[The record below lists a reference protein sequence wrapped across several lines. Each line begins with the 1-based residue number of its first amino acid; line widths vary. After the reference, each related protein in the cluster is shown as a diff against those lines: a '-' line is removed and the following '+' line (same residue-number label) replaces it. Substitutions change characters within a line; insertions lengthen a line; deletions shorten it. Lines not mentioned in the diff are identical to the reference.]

1 MAARTGASSIS
12 RAPPRCGRS
21 TRSGIGSRRCATA
34 STLAEC
40 SATPTSSACSDL
52 AVRSHRYIRREP
64 VSEPMAASDEGINQ
78 SFGYKQELRRA
89 LRLFSLYAVAFS
101 IISITTGLFANYG
114 FGVAHLGAAM
124 IWLWPVAAIGQMLV
138 ALVVAEL
145 GTRIPLAGYSYQWGA
160 RLVNTTYGWFTG
172 FVGLAYLA
180 VGAAGINLV
189 ITVVIFLA
197 VLVVNIIS
205 IALAARINNVA
216 VFTEIAGM
224 VGFGLVLFVLWA
236 IHPNHSITF
245 LGDTGGVHGGDILL
259 ALPYAALM
267 GIFTI
272 VGFELAAD
280 LGEEAVAARVT
291 VPKAVI
297 WSVASSAI
305 LGMVALIGFT
315 IAIPDLGK
323 ITASQVPLVDIVAYW
338 MGDVAKDVFV
348 VVVVF
353 SILAL
358 DVVGLAA
365 TGRLIFSFARDNI
378 IPFSSALKKVN
389 PQTQT
394 PIRALVTASSLGLL
408 FVAWGYLS
416 AITGKGGSAFLLLIT
431 ATATLPF
438 VVYFLTVLAYVTRRH
453 RMDKLPE
460 AFDLGVWAKP
470 VMYAALAWTVIAL
483 AALMIP
489 KEFWAADWIV
499 VIVLAVAAAWYFA
512 VLRGRLARGE
522 AGVEQLRG

>member
-1 MAARTGASSIS
+1 MAEQVSI
-12 RAPPRCGRS
+12 A
-21 TRSGIGSRRCATA
+21 
-34 STLAEC
+34 
-40 SATPTSSACSDL
+40 D
-52 AVRSHRYIRREP
+52 
-64 VSEPMAASDEGINQ
+64 DGINQ

-89 LRLFSLYAVAFS
+89 LKLFSLYAVAFS
-101 IISITTGLFANYG
+101 IISITTGLFTNYQLG
-114 FGVAHLGAAM
+114 ISHFGAAM
-124 IWLWPVAAIGQMLV
+124 IWLWPVAAVGQLLV

-180 VGAAGINLV
+180 VGAAAINFVVVAPIVATILNIDPTNPTSNLV

-197 VLVVNIIS
+197 VLTINIIS

-216 VFTEIAGM
+216 VFTEIVGM
-224 VGFGLVLFVLWA
+224 VGFGLILFVLWA
-236 IHPNHSITF
+236 TKPIHPLTF
-245 LGDTGGVHGGDILL
+245 LGDTGGVHGGDIFA
-259 ALPYAALM
+259 ALPFALFM

-305 LGMVALIGFT
+305 LGMVALICFT
-315 IAIPDLGK
+315 IAIPDLAK
-323 ITASQVPLVDIVAYW
+323 TAASPVPLAYIVTYW
-338 MGDVAKDVFV
+338 MGAFWTKVFLII
-348 VVVVF
+348 VVF
-353 SILAL
+353 SIFAL

-378 IPFSSALKKVN
+378 LPFSPFLRKVN

-394 PIRALVTASSLGLL
+394 PIRALATASALGLV
-408 FVAWGYLS
+408 FVAWGYIS
-416 AITGKGGSAFLLLIT
+416 SVSGKGIDAFFLLVT

-438 VVYFLTVLAYVTRRH
+438 IVYFLTVLAYVLRRH

-460 AFDLGVWAKP
+460 AFDLGAWASP
-470 VMYAALAWTVIAL
+470 VMYAALVWTI
-483 AALMIP
+483 
-489 KEFWAADWIV
+489 
-499 VIVLAVAAAWYFA
+499 IVLALLILPQAFWSADIIVAVVLVVAGAWYVA
-512 VLRGRLARGE
+512 VLRGRLKRGE
-522 AGVEQLRG
+522 AGVTPLPSPHRGEG

>member
-1 MAARTGASSIS
+1 MAMT
-12 RAPPRCGRS
+12 
-21 TRSGIGSRRCATA
+21 
-34 STLAEC
+34 EQ
-40 SATPTSSACSDL
+40 
-52 AVRSHRYIRREP
+52 
-64 VSEPMAASDEGINQ
+64 VSMADEGINQ

-101 IISITTGLFANYG
+101 IISITTGLFTNYG
-114 FGVAHLGAAM
+114 LGLSHLGAAM
-124 IWLWPVAAIGQMLV
+124 IWVWPVAALGQMLV

-180 VGAAGINLV
+180 VGAAAINFVVVAPIVATILNLDPANATSNLV

-197 VLVVNIIS
+197 VLAINIVS

-216 VFTEIAGM
+216 VFTEIVGM
-224 VGFGLVLFVLWA
+224 VGFGLILFILWA
-236 IHPNHSITF
+236 TKPIHPLTF
-245 LGDTGGVHGGDILL
+245 LGDTGGVHGGDIIA
-259 ALPYAALM
+259 ALPFAALM

-291 VPKAVI
+291 VPKAVV

-315 IAIPDLGK
+315 IAIPDLAK
-323 ITASQVPLVDIVAYW
+323 TAASPVPLAYIVTYW
-338 MGDVAKDVFV
+338 MGDFWTKVFLV
-348 VVVVF
+348 IVVF
-353 SILAL
+353 SIFAL

-378 IPFSSALKKVN
+378 LPFSSSLRKVN

-394 PIRALVTASSLGLL
+394 PIRALVTASSLGLV
-408 FVAWGYLS
+408 FVAWGYIS
-416 AITGKGGSAFLLLIT
+416 SFTGGQGNAAFFLLVT

-438 VVYFLTVLAYVTRRH
+438 IVYFLTVLAYVMRRH

-460 AFDLGVWAKP
+460 AFDLGVWAGP
-470 VMYAALAWTVIAL
+470 VMYAALVWTILVLAL
-483 AALMIP
+483 LMIP
-489 KEFWAADWIV
+489 KDFWPADTIV
-499 VIVLAVAAAWYFA
+499 AIVLAIAAAWYFL

-522 AGVEQLRG
+522 AGVQQLK

>member
-1 MAARTGASSIS
+1 MSELV
-12 RAPPRCGRS
+12 
-21 TRSGIGSRRCATA
+21 AT
-34 STLAEC
+34 
-40 SATPTSSACSDL
+40 
-52 AVRSHRYIRREP
+52 
-64 VSEPMAASDEGINQ
+64 SDEGINQ

-114 FGVAHLGAAM
+114 FGLAHLGAAM
-124 IWLWPVAAIGQMLV
+124 IWLWPVAAVGQMLI

-172 FVGLAYLA
+172 FVGLSYLA
-180 VGAAGINLV
+180 VGAAGINFVVVAPLIATILNLDASNPTIDLV
-189 ITVVIFLA
+189 ITIVIFAA
-197 VLVVNIIS
+197 VLAVNIIS
-205 IALAARINNVA
+205 IWLASRINNVA
-216 VFTEIAGM
+216 VFTEIVGM
-224 VGFGLVLFVLWA
+224 VGFGLILFVLWA
-236 IHPNHSITF
+236 FHPNHSLTF
-245 LGDTGGVHGGDILL
+245 LGDTGGVHGSNILL
-259 ALPYAALM
+259 ALPYAAMM

-297 WSVASSAI
+297 WSVASSAV

-323 ITASQVPLVDIVAYW
+323 ISASSVPLVDIVAYW
-338 MGDVAKDVFV
+338 MGDIAKDVFV
-348 VVVVF
+348 VIVVF

-358 DVVGLAA
+358 DVVGVAA
-365 TGRLIFSFARDNI
+365 TGRLVFSLARDNV

-394 PIRALVTASSLGLL
+394 PIRALATASGLGLI
-408 FVAWGYLS
+408 FVAWGYVS
-416 AITGKGGSAFLLLIT
+416 QVTGKGNAAFLVLIA

-453 RMDKLPE
+453 RMDRLPE

-489 KEFWAADWIV
+489 RDFWGADLIV
-499 VIVLAVAAAWYFA
+499 AIVLVVAAAWYFA

-522 AGVEQLRG
+522 AGVEQLAG

>member
-1 MAARTGASSIS
+1 LAS
-12 RAPPRCGRS
+12 
-21 TRSGIGSRRCATA
+21 
-34 STLAEC
+34 
-40 SATPTSSACSDL
+40 
-52 AVRSHRYIRREP
+52 
-64 VSEPMAASDEGINQ
+64 
-78 SFGYKQELRRA
+78 
-89 LRLFSLYAVAFS
+89 
-101 IISITTGLFANYG
+101 
-114 FGVAHLGAAM
+114 
-124 IWLWPVAAIGQMLV
+124 
-138 ALVVAEL
+138 
-145 GTRIPLAGYSYQWGA
+145 
-160 RLVNTTYGWFTG
+160 
-172 FVGLAYLA
+172 
-180 VGAAGINLV
+180 
-189 ITVVIFLA
+189 
-197 VLVVNIIS
+197 
-205 IALAARINNVA
+205 RINNVA
-216 VFTEIAGM
+216 VFTEIIGM
-224 VGFGLVLFVLWA
+224 VGFGIVLFVIWA
-236 IHPNHSITF
+236 TRPNHSITF
-245 LGDTGGVHGGDILL
+245 LGDTGGVHGGDIIL

-297 WSVASSAI
+297 WSVASSAV

-338 MGDVAKDVFV
+338 MGDVAKDVFL

-378 IPFSSALKKVN
+378 IPFSSSLKKVH
-389 PQTQT
+389 PRTQT
-394 PIRALVTASSLGLL
+394 PIRALATASSLGLV
-408 FVAWGYLS
+408 FVAWGYISTL
-416 AITGKGGSAFLLLIT
+416 TGTGSSAFLLLIT

-438 VVYFLTVLAYVTRRH
+438 VVYFLTVLAYVSRRH

-489 KEFWAADWIV
+489 KDFWAADWIV
-499 VIVLAVAAAWYFA
+499 VIVLAVASAWYFA
-512 VLRGRLARGE
+512 VLRRRLAR
-522 AGVEQLRG
+522 

>member
-1 MAARTGASSIS
+1 M
-12 RAPPRCGRS
+12 PEPLS
-21 TRSGIGSRRCATA
+21 TA
-34 STLAEC
+34 
-40 SATPTSSACSDL
+40 
-52 AVRSHRYIRREP
+52 
-64 VSEPMAASDEGINQ
+64 DEAINQ

-114 FGVAHLGAAM
+114 FGLAHLGAAM
-124 IWLWPVAAIGQMLV
+124 IWLWPVAAAGQMLV

-172 FVGLAYLA
+172 FVGLCYLA
-180 VGAAGINLV
+180 VGAAGINFVVLAPLIATILGLDAANPTINLV
-189 ITVVIFLA
+189 ITIVIFAA
-197 VLVVNIIS
+197 VLAINIIS

-216 VFTEIAGM
+216 VFTEIVGM
-224 VGFGLVLFVLWA
+224 VGFGVILFVLWA

-245 LGDTGGVHGGDILL
+245 LGDTGGVHGGDIVR

-291 VPKAVI
+291 VPRAVV
-297 WSVASSAI
+297 WSVASSAV

-315 IAIPDLGK
+315 IAIPDLAAAK
-323 ITASQVPLVDIVAYW
+323 ASQVPLVDIVAYW

-348 VVVVF
+348 VIVVF
-353 SILAL
+353 SIFAL

-378 IPFSSALKKVN
+378 IPFSSSLKKVN

-394 PIRALVTASSLGLL
+394 PIRALVTASSIGLV
-408 FVAWGYLS
+408 FVAWGYVS
-416 AITGKGGSAFLLLIT
+416 TVTGTGGSAFLLLIT

-453 RMDKLPE
+453 RMDKMPE
-460 AFDLGVWAKP
+460 AFDLGVWARP
-470 VMYAALAWTVIAL
+470 VMYAALAWTLIAL
-483 AALMIP
+483 GALMIP
-489 KEFWAADWIV
+489 KDFWGAD
-499 VIVLAVAAAWYFA
+499 VIVGIVLVVAAAWYFA
-512 VLRGRLARGE
+512 ALRGRLARGE
-522 AGVEQLRG
+522 AGVERVANP

>member
-1 MAARTGASSIS
+1 M
-12 RAPPRCGRS
+12 PEPLS
-21 TRSGIGSRRCATA
+21 TA
-34 STLAEC
+34 
-40 SATPTSSACSDL
+40 
-52 AVRSHRYIRREP
+52 
-64 VSEPMAASDEGINQ
+64 DEAINE

-114 FGVAHLGAAM
+114 FGLAHLGAAM
-124 IWLWPVAAIGQMLV
+124 IWLWPVAAAGQMLV

-172 FVGLAYLA
+172 FVGLCYLA
-180 VGAAGINLV
+180 VGAAGINFVVLAPLIATIVNLDASNPTVNLV
-189 ITVVIFLA
+189 ITIVIFAA
-197 VLVVNIIS
+197 VLAINIIS

-216 VFTEIAGM
+216 VFTEIVGM
-224 VGFGLVLFVLWA
+224 VGFGVILFVLWA
-236 IHPNHSITF
+236 VHPNHSIAF
-245 LGDTGGVHGGDILL
+245 LGDTGGVHGGDILR

-291 VPKAVI
+291 VPRAVV

-305 LGMVALIGFT
+305 LGMLALIGFT
-315 IAIPDLGK
+315 IAIPDLAAVK
-323 ITASQVPLVDIVAYW
+323 ASQVPLVDIVAHW
-338 MGDVAKDVFV
+338 MGDVSKDVFV
-348 VVVVF
+348 VIVVF
-353 SILAL
+353 SIFAL

-378 IPFSSALKKVN
+378 IPFSSSLRKVN
-389 PQTQT
+389 PRTKT
-394 PIRALVTASSLGLL
+394 PIRALVTASSLGLV
-408 FVAWGYLS
+408 FVAWGYISTLT
-416 AITGKGGSAFLLLIT
+416 ATGSSAFLLLIT

-438 VVYFLTVLAYVTRRH
+438 VVYFLTVLAYVTRRR
-453 RMDKLPE
+453 RMAKMPE

-470 VMYAALAWTVIAL
+470 VMYAALAWTLIAL
-483 AALMIP
+483 GALMIP
-489 KEFWAADWIV
+489 KDFWGADLIV
-499 VIVLAVAAAWYFA
+499 VIVLAVAAGWYVA
-512 VLRGRLARGE
+512 ALRGRLARGE
-522 AGVEQLRG
+522 AGVEQVRT

>member
-1 MAARTGASSIS
+1 MTDQAA
-12 RAPPRCGRS
+12 
-21 TRSGIGSRRCATA
+21 
-34 STLAEC
+34 
-40 SATPTSSACSDL
+40 
-52 AVRSHRYIRREP
+52 V
-64 VSEPMAASDEGINQ
+64 SDEGINQ

-114 FGVAHLGAAM
+114 FGLAHLGPAM
-124 IWLWPVAAIGQMLV
+124 IWLWPVAAVGQLLV

-172 FVGLAYLA
+172 FVGLSYLA
-180 VGAAGINLV
+180 VGAAGINFVVVAPLIASIINLDPNNPTITLV
-189 ITVVIFLA
+189 ITIVIFAA
-197 VLVVNIIS
+197 VLTINIIS
-205 IALAARINNVA
+205 IALASRINNVA
-216 VFTEIAGM
+216 VFTEIVGM

-245 LGDTGGVHGGDILL
+245 LGDTGGVHGSDILT

-297 WSVASSAI
+297 WSVATSAG

-315 IAIPDLGK
+315 IAIPDLAK
-323 ITASQVPLVDIVAYW
+323 ITASSVPLVDIVGSW
-338 MGDVAKDVFV
+338 MGDVAKLVFSLI
-348 VVVVF
+348 VVF
-353 SILAL
+353 SIFAL
-358 DVVGLAA
+358 DVIGLAA

-394 PIRALVTASSLGLL
+394 PIRALATASALGLV
-408 FVAWGYLS
+408 FVAWGYIS
-416 AITGKGGSAFLLLIT
+416 ALTGKGNSQFLLLIT

-489 KEFWAADWIV
+489 KDFWGADVIV
-499 VIVLAVAAAWYFA
+499 VIVLVVAAAWYFGA
-512 VLRGRLARGE
+512 LRGRLARGE
-522 AGVEQLRG
+522 AGVKQLTT

>member
-1 MAARTGASSIS
+1 M
-12 RAPPRCGRS
+12 
-21 TRSGIGSRRCATA
+21 
-34 STLAEC
+34 
-40 SATPTSSACSDL
+40 
-52 AVRSHRYIRREP
+52 
-64 VSEPMAASDEGINQ
+64 SESLPLSDESINQ

-114 FGVAHLGAAM
+114 FGLAHLGAAM
-124 IWLWPVAAIGQMLV
+124 IWLWPMAALGQMLV

-180 VGAAGINLV
+180 VGAAGLNFVVVAPIIATILNLDATNPTIHLV

-197 VLVVNIIS
+197 VL
-205 IALAARINNVA
+205 
-216 VFTEIAGM
+216 
-224 VGFGLVLFVLWA
+224 A
-236 IHPNHSITF
+236 IKPNHSIAF
-245 LGDTGGVHGGDILL
+245 LGATGWVHGGDILL

-315 IAIPDLGK
+315 VAIPDLGK
-323 ITASQVPLVDIVAYW
+323 IGASQVPLVDIVAYW

-365 TGRLIFSFARDNI
+365 TGRLIFSCSRDNI
-378 IPFSSALKKVN
+378 IPCSSALKKVN

-408 FVAWGYLS
+408 FVAGGYLS

-470 VMYAALAWTVIAL
+470 VMYAALTWIVIAL
-483 AALMIP
+483 GALMIP
-489 KEFWAADWIV
+489 KDFWGADLIV

-512 VLRGRLARGE
+512 ALRGRPCPRRGGRGAAEGLIALNDLEWICIARR
-522 AGVEQLRG
+522 ALRIRLIQGQAQPPVHSQHLLPPLRQ

>member
-1 MAARTGASSIS
+1 M
-12 RAPPRCGRS
+12 
-21 TRSGIGSRRCATA
+21 
-34 STLAEC
+34 
-40 SATPTSSACSDL
+40 
-52 AVRSHRYIRREP
+52 
-64 VSEPMAASDEGINQ
+64 SESLPLSDEGINQ

-114 FGVAHLGAAM
+114 FGLAHLGAAM
-124 IWLWPVAAIGQMLV
+124 IWLWPVAAVGQMLV
-138 ALVVAEL
+138 ALVVAV
-145 GTRIPLAGYSYQWGA
+145 LA
-160 RLVNTTYGWFTG
+160 
-172 FVGLAYLA
+172 
-180 VGAAGINLV
+180 I
-189 ITVVIFLA
+189 
-197 VLVVNIIS
+197 NIIS
-205 IALAARINNVA
+205 IALASRINNVA
-216 VFTEIAGM
+216 VFTEIVGM
-224 VGFGLVLFVLWA
+224 VGFGLVLFVIWA
-236 IHPNHSITF
+236 TKPKHSITF
-245 LGDTGGVHGGDILL
+245 LGDTGGVHGGDIIL

-291 VPKAVI
+291 VPRAVI

-470 VMYAALAWTVIAL
+470 VMYAALAWIVIAL
-483 AALMIP
+483 GALMIP
-489 KEFWAADWIV
+489 KDFWGADLIV
-499 VIVLAVAAAWYFA
+499 VIVLAIAGAWYFA
-512 VLRGRLARGE
+512 VLRGRLARGD
-522 AGVEQLRG
+522 AGDRYSLSCPLGSR

>member
-12 RAPPRCGRS
+12 RAPPRCGRA

-34 STLAEC
+34 SPLAEC

-52 AVRSHRYIRREP
+52 ALRSHRYIRRGP

-114 FGVAHLGAAM
+114 FGLAHLGAAM

-180 VGAAGINLV
+180 VGAAGINFVVVAPIIATILNLDATNPTINLV
-189 ITVVIFLA
+189 TTVVIFLA
-197 VLVVNIIS
+197 
-205 IALAARINNVA
+205 
-216 VFTEIAGM
+216 
-224 VGFGLVLFVLWA
+224 LWA
-236 IHPNHSITF
+236 IKPNHSIAF

-280 LGEEAVAARVT
+280 LGEEAVAARVS
-291 VPKAVI
+291 VPRAVI

-353 SILAL
+353 SIFAL

-408 FVAWGYLS
+408 FVAWGYIS
-416 AITGKGGSAFLLLIT
+416 AVTGKGGSAFLLLIT

-438 VVYFLTVLAYVTRRH
+438 VVYFLTVLAYVMRRH

-483 AALMIP
+483 GALMIP
-489 KEFWAADWIV
+489 KDFWQADWIV
-499 VIVLAVAAAWYFA
+499 VIVLAIAAGWYLLE
-512 VLRGRLARGE
+512 LRGRLARGE
-522 AGVEQLRG
+522 AGVEQLKA

>member
-1 MAARTGASSIS
+1 M
-12 RAPPRCGRS
+12 
-21 TRSGIGSRRCATA
+21 
-34 STLAEC
+34 
-40 SATPTSSACSDL
+40 
-52 AVRSHRYIRREP
+52 
-64 VSEPMAASDEGINQ
+64 SESPALSDESINQ

-114 FGVAHLGAAM
+114 FGLAHLGAAM
-124 IWLWPVAAIGQMLV
+124 IWLWPVAAVGQMLV

-180 VGAAGINLV
+180 VGAAGINFVVVAPVIATILNLDAANPTVNLV

-197 VLVVNIIS
+197 VLTINIIS
-205 IALAARINNVA
+205 IALASRINNVA
-216 VFTEIAGM
+216 VFTEIVGM

-236 IHPNHSITF
+236 TKPNHSITF
-245 LGDTGGVHGGDILL
+245 LGDTGGAHGGDI
-259 ALPYAALM
+259 
-267 GIFTI
+267 I

-291 VPKAVI
+291 VPRAVI

-315 IAIPDLGK
+315 IAIPDLAK
-323 ITASQVPLVDIVAYW
+323 ITASPVPLVDIVAYW

-348 VVVVF
+348 VIVVF
-353 SILAL
+353 SIFAL

-394 PIRALVTASSLGLL
+394 PIRALATASGLGLL
-408 FVAWGYLS
+408 FVAWGYIS
-416 AITGKGGSAFLLLIT
+416 AVTGKGNSQFLLLIT

-438 VVYFLTVLAYVTRRH
+438 IVYFLTVLAYVTRRH

-483 AALMIP
+483 GALMIP
-489 KEFWAADWIV
+489 KDFWQADWIV
-499 VIVLAVAAAWYFA
+499 VIVLAIAAGWYLLE
-512 VLRGRLARGE
+512 LRGRLARGE
-522 AGVEQLRG
+522 AGVEQLKA

>member
-1 MAARTGASSIS
+1 MPESVAS
-12 RAPPRCGRS
+12 
-21 TRSGIGSRRCATA
+21 
-34 STLAEC
+34 
-40 SATPTSSACSDL
+40 
-52 AVRSHRYIRREP
+52 
-64 VSEPMAASDEGINQ
+64 SDEGINQ

-101 IISITTGLFANYG
+101 IISITTGLFANFG
-114 FGVAHLGAAM
+114 FGLAHLGAAM
-124 IWLWPVAAIGQMLV
+124 IWLWPVAAVGQMLV

-180 VGAAGINLV
+180 VGAAGINFAVLAPLIASIITGDASNPTLNLV
-189 ITVVIFLA
+189 ITVVIFVA
-197 VLVVNIIS
+197 VLAINIIS
-205 IALAARINNVA
+205 IALASRINNVA

-224 VGFGLVLFVLWA
+224 VGFGLILFVLWA

-245 LGDTGGVHGGDILL
+245 LGDTGGVHGRDVLR

-297 WSVASSAI
+297 WSVASSAV

-323 ITASQVPLVDIVAYW
+323 ITASSVPLVDIVGYW
-338 MGDVAKDVFV
+338 MGDAGKLVFV

-353 SILAL
+353 SIFAL

-394 PIRALVTASSLGLL
+394 PIRALATASSLGLL

-438 VVYFLTVLAYVTRRH
+438 VVYFLTVLAYVRRRH

-483 AALMIP
+483 GALMIP
-489 KEFWAADWIV
+489 KDFWGADWIV
-499 VIVLAVAAAWYFA
+499 VIVLVVAAAWYFA